1 MHMCMYMYMF
11 EPTYTHTYIY
21 RYVCIY
27 ITKITKFKGYT
38 NSKNYVLFSV
48 ISPVSL
54 FLLLENITNERK
66 SYCVH
71 IGKF

>member
-1 MHMCMYMYMF
+1 MDACMHMCMHMSCLNL
-11 EPTYTHTYIY
+11 HIHI
-21 RYVCIY
+21 CIY

-38 NSKNYVLFSV
+38 NSKNYVLFSD